1 MQFDNSAYLNL
12 LILLVS
18 FQMSYLI
25 HSWVDFFGF
34 CSWIPLVVVLD
45 REFEFGYVGV
55 FFYVNCAF
63 QLIYNKALQINP
75 HLSVKNVMLQVQT
88 SSLEMGMTLF
98 ITD

>member
-1 MQFDNSAYLNL
+1 M
-12 LILLVS
+12 
-18 FQMSYLI
+18 
-25 HSWVDFFGF
+25 
-34 CSWIPLVVVLD
+34 
-45 REFEFGYVGV
+45 
-55 FFYVNCAF
+55 NCAF